1 MKKYL
6 SLFWVFILITSV
18 FSVNAQSFYGSNGQN
33 IGRIDSDGTI
43 RNFNGSS
50 IGKIDKDGIIRNS
63 NGAQVGKIDSDGT
76 IRDRNNSSM
85 EKLTL
90 TEPFAINTMLLLVES
105 TEMELSEMLT
115 ELR

>member
-43 RNFNGSS
+43 R
-50 IGKIDKDGIIRNS
+50 
-63 NGAQVGKIDSDGT
+63 
-76 IRDRNNSSM
+76 DRNNSSIG
-85 EKLTL
+85 KVDSDGTVRNKYNASIGRIDRDG
-90 TEPFAINTMLLLVES
+90 TVRDANGAQIGRVGSINPKFAAIIFFMNLF
-105 TEMELSEMLT
+105 
-115 ELR
+115 